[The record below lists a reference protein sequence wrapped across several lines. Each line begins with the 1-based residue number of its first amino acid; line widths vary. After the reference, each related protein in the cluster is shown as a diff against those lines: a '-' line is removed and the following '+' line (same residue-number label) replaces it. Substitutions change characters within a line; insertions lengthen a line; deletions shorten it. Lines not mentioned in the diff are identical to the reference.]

1 VIRSK
6 DRDGVHAQT
15 GEDTSCRPG
24 RAAGRGGESVHEV
37 NASDHGLREEALLVQ
52 GGRGLDERPASPAA
66 QVQPGCGTAVRDG
79 CPLDAERV
87 EPELAGVAVGP
98 GKLPLPVHRADRDH
112 GRRVE
117 MVVTEQLPVRHLS
130 SIPGQAIRRGSL
142 AARDGQSARP

>member
-52 GGRGLDERPASPAA
+52 GGRGLDERPARLAA
-66 QVQPGCGTAVRDG
+66 QVQPGCGTAARDG
-79 CPLDAERV
+79 CPLNAERV

-98 GKLPLPVHRADRDH
+98 ASCRSRFIEQFATTADAWRW
-112 GRRVE
+112 
-117 MVVTEQLPVRHLS
+117 S
-130 SIPGQAIRRGSL
+130 SPSSCR
-142 AARDGQSARP
+142 SAT